1 MSENLLSNKAMN
13 RRDSLKLLAG
23 VALIPAVAKFGIG
36 SAFAQAAGPFK
47 LPDLGYAYEAL
58 EPNIDAQTMTIHHT
72 KHHAAYVNNLNNIA
86 GNVQVLATK
95 SQEALLADLTV
106 IPDSARLAVRNNLG
120 GHWNHTFFWDLMTP
134 GGAKEPRNEVK
145 TAIDSELGGF
155 QKVKEQV
162 SAMALGRFG
171 SGWAW
176 LAVNKDKKLQILSSP
191 NQDNPL
197 MDGAR
202 GAVIAIDVWEHAY
215 YLKYQNRRN
224 EYVAAWWD
232 TVNWDKANANYTKAL
247 A

>member
-1 MSENLLSNKAMN
+1 MNSVVGETVRLS
-13 RRDSLKLLAG
+13 RRQGLKLLAG
-23 VALIPAVAKFGIG
+23 AAVVPVATKLGIG
-36 SAFAQAAGPFK
+36 RVFAQAGGPFR
-47 LPDLGYAYEAL
+47 LPELGYAYEAL

-72 KHHAAYVNNLNNIA
+72 KHHAAYVNNLNRIA

-106 IPDSARLAVRNNLG
+106 IPDSQRLGVRNTLG
-120 GHWNHTFFWDLMTP
+120 GHWNHSFFWDLMTP
-134 GGAKEPRNEVK
+134 GGAKEPRNELK
-145 TAIDSELGGF
+145 SAIDSELGGF

-162 SAMALGRFG
+162 SAMAMGRFG

-176 LAVNKDKKLQILSSP
+176 LAVGKDKKLQIVSSP

-202 GAVIAIDVWEHAY
+202 GVVLGIDVWEHAY

-224 EYVAAWWD
+224 DYVAAWWD
-232 TVNWDKANANYTKAL
+232 TVNWDKANANYTKAI